1 MNKIVGGASS
11 PGSILCKQRPLQS
24 CMHPKSMGI
33 VFERRDVDEDKFPQN
48 YFVEAKAGLEG
59 VDDDNVGTTGKGQ

>member
-1 MNKIVGGASS
+1 MIKIVGGASS
-11 PGSILCKQRPLQS
+11 LGSILCRRGPLQS

-33 VFERRDVDEDKFPQN
+33 VFKRGDVHEDKFPQN

-59 VDDDNVGTTGKGQ
+59 VDDDNVRTTGEGR

>member
-1 MNKIVGGASS
+1 MIKIVGGVLSL
-11 PGSILCKQRPLQS
+11 GSMLCRQRPLRS

-33 VFERRDVDEDKFPQN
+33 VFKRGDANEDRFPQN

-59 VDDDNVGTTGKGQ
+59 VNDDNVGMTGEGR